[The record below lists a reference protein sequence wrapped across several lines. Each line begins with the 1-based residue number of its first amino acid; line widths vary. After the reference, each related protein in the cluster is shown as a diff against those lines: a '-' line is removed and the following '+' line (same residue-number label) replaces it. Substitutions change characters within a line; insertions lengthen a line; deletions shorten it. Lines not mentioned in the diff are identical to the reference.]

1 MARNIDLAMANI
13 NKKFGEQLC
22 KEGTELIYVDKIPFS
37 SPTANYMTYGGV
49 PIGKA
54 TEFFGGEG
62 GGKTTSALDIVGNAQ
77 KKFKEEW
84 ENKVQQAQEEYE
96 KLASVKSTEK
106 KAERFKKDVLDELME
121 QGPKVVVYVD
131 AENTLDVEWAAL
143 LGVNTDEMILIR
155 PQTQTAE
162 QVLQMMI
169 DLIDTGNVGL
179 MVLDSVPCLVPQ
191 VIFEESMEKKSYGG
205 VAGPMSVFCA
215 KVTPYLTKHKTAL
228 IMINQIR
235 EDLSNPYNTA
245 STPGGKALKHLYSLR
260 LRFKKDSLLDD
271 NNRELPSRA
280 ENPAGNIV
288 QVEIVKTKV
297 CKPNRRLGYYTLNY
311 TNGIDVIADTVTM
324 ALKYGY
330 IVQAGAWFTFMDPE
344 TGEIIC
350 DEDGVELKFQGMA
363 KLLEFIRNDEY
374 MLSELVENL
383 NSVMC
388 QE

>member
-1 MARNIDLAMANI
+1 MARKIDLVMANI

-22 KEGTELIYVDKIPFS
+22 KEGTELVYVDKIPFS

-49 PIGKA
+49 PVGKV

-62 GGKTTSALDIVGNAQ
+62 GGKTTSALDIVANAQ
-77 KKFKEEW
+77 KKF
-84 ENKVQQAQEEYE
+84 NKEYE
-96 KLASVKSTEK
+96 DHLQALQNKYEQLLKSNTKQAEK
-106 KAERFKKDVLDELME
+106 FKTSELDVYEE
-121 QGPKVVVYVD
+121 QGPKVVAYID
-131 AENTLDVEWAAL
+131 AENTLDVEWAEL
-143 LGVNTDEMILIR
+143 LGVNTSQMILIR

-169 DLIDTGNVGL
+169 DLVDTGNVGL
-179 MVLDSVPCLVPQ
+179 MVLDSIPCLVPQ

-205 VAGPMSVFCA
+205 VAGPMAVFSA
-215 KVTPYLTKHKTAL
+215 KITPYLTKYRTTL

-235 EDLSNPYNTA
+235 EDLSNPYNTV

-260 LRFKKDSLLDD
+260 LRFKKDSLLDE
-271 NNRELPSRA
+271 NNKELPSRA

-324 ALKYGY
+324 ALKYNY
-330 IVQAGAWFTFMDPE
+330 IIQAGSWFTFMDPE
-344 TGEIIC
+344 TGEVIT
-350 DEDGVELKFQGMA
+350 DMDGNDLKFQGMS
-363 KLLEFIRNDEY
+363 KLLEFLRDDDLMIEE
-374 MLSELVENL
+374 LSNL
-383 NSVMC
+383 ILNKLK

>member
-22 KEGTELIYVDKIPFS
+22 KEGTALIYVDKIPFS
-37 SPTANYMTYGGV
+37 SPTANYMTYGGI
-49 PIGKA
+49 PMGKA

-77 KKFKEEW
+77 KKFKAEW
-84 ENKVQQAQEEYE
+84 EQQVEEATTKYEEMVQ
-96 KLASVKSTEK
+96 VKATQK
-106 KAERFKKDVLDELME
+106 KAERFKKEVLDELME

-131 AENTLDVEWAAL
+131 AENTLDVDWASL
-143 LGVNTDEMILIR
+143 LGVNTEEMILIR

-162 QVLQMMI
+162 QVLQMII

-179 MVLDSVPCLVPQ
+179 LVLDSVPCLVPQ
-191 VIFEESMEKKSYGG
+191 IIFEESMEKKSYGG

-228 IMINQIR
+228 ILINQVR
-235 EDLSNPYNTA
+235 EDLSNPYNTI

-260 LRFKKDSLLDD
+260 LRFRKDSLLDE
-271 NNRELPSRA
+271 NNKELPSRA

-311 TNGIDVIADTVTM
+311 TNGIDVIADSVKL
-324 ALKYGY
+324 ALKYKY
-330 IVQAGAWFTFMDPE
+330 IVQAGSWFTFMDPQ
-344 TGEIIC
+344 TGEVIF
-350 DEDGVELKFQGMA
+350 DEEGVELKFQGMS
-363 KLLEFIRNDEY
+363 KLLEYLREDEI
-374 MLSELVENL
+374 LLNELIENL
-383 NSVMC
+383 NDRL
-388 QE
+388 QNE

>member
-22 KEGTELIYVDKIPFS
+22 KEGTELIYVDTIPFS

-49 PIGKA
+49 PLGKA

-84 ENKVQQAQEEYE
+84 AQKLDKAQKEYE

-106 KAERFKKDVLDELME
+106 KAERYKKEVLYDIEE
-121 QGPKVVVYVD
+121 QGPKIVVYVD
-131 AENTLDVEWAAL
+131 AENTLQVDWAEL
-143 LGVNTDEMILIR
+143 LGVNTDSMILIR

-179 MVLDSVPCLVPQ
+179 IVLDSVPCLVPQ

-215 KVTPYLTKHKTAL
+215 KVTPYLTKYKTAL

-235 EDLSNPYNTA
+235 EDISNPYNTA

-260 LRFKKDSLLDD
+260 LRFKKDSLLDE
-271 NNRELPSRA
+271 NNKELPSKA

-311 TNGIDVIADTVTM
+311 LKGIDVIADTVTM
-324 ALKYGY
+324 ALKYNFV
-330 IVQAGAWFTFMDPE
+330 IQAGAWFTFMDPD

-350 DEDGVELKFQGMA
+350 DEDGVDLKFQGMA
-363 KLLEFIRNDEY
+363 KLLDFVRNDAY
-374 MLSELVENL
+374 MLKELVDNL
-383 NSVMC
+383 NAKMK
-388 QE
+388 EE